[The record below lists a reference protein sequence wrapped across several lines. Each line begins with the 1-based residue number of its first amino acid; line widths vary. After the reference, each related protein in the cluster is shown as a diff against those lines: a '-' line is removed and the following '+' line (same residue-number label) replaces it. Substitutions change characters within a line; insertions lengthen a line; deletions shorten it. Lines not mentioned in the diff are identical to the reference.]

1 MATVWRWATS
11 EEVKCCCTKDCSVHT
26 HTQKKK
32 TQNKKEDVF
41 KLKIRNHEINN
52 KGRGEQVFHYKAAV
66 VH

>member
-1 MATVWRWATS
+1 M
-11 EEVKCCCTKDCSVHT
+11 
-26 HTQKKK
+26 KK

-52 KGRGEQVFHYKAAV
+52 KGRGDQVFHYKAAV